1 MATVRGKRM
10 SAKVQESVERM
21 LNGASEPKF
30 TALNSDKL
38 SMMHGLNHYNIHVKK
53 EMSKRWV
60 MEWVKKNAPELVNGL
75 KDKKDFRFENLGF
88 VFRMAQN
95 GFVLDAEQIAKIKRK
110 LVALSVF
117 VEPEVVEERKVVPKK
132 VAPINKTL
140 EDFDYAV
147 DDVLMGVDPRA
158 VALSTDKKHN
168 LEVVAKCD
176 KSLAEMEE
184 APEYFAKESIRK
196 MKKFLNKVKKE
207 VEAISQIVKQ
217 QKVRKVAPKKINP
230 AKMVSKLQYKKKDIE
245 LGLESVRPE
254 TLIGA
259 KQAIIYNTEYRF
271 LMYFKSATDDG
282 FMVTGS
288 TLKNYDVEKSVFKKI
303 RKPEE
308 MAAVI
313 KGQTIA
319 TIRKY
324 LDKITSKEFACKGRF
339 NENSIIVKV

>member
-1 MATVRGKRM
+1 
-10 SAKVQESVERM
+10 
-21 LNGASEPKF
+21 
-30 TALNSDKL
+30 
-38 SMMHGLNHYNIHVKK
+38 
-53 EMSKRWV
+53 
-60 MEWVKKNAPELVNGL
+60 
-75 KDKKDFRFENLGF
+75 
-88 VFRMAQN
+88 
-95 GFVLDAEQIAKIKRK
+95 
-110 LVALSVF
+110 
-117 VEPEVVEERKVVPKK
+117 
-132 VAPINKTL
+132 
-140 EDFDYAV
+140 
-147 DDVLMGVDPRA
+147 
-158 VALSTDKKHN
+158 
-168 LEVVAKCD
+168 
-176 KSLAEMEE
+176 
-184 APEYFAKESIRK
+184 
-196 MKKFLNKVKKE
+196 
-207 VEAISQIVKQ
+207 
-217 QKVRKVAPKKINP
+217 
-230 AKMVSKLQYKKKDIE
+230 